1 MDGKIVDRRTC
12 IDGENKMSYFFFW
25 LSFFVFSFHIWS
37 INQSSFLLFISVLFI
52 LRTRLNS
59 ALIIKRGIFVLI
71 LKEIVCVC
79 FFPFSIFF
87 ININA
92 SSQGASEMNTT
103 RRTAIIGELDLPGN
117 IHTHT
122 LNIRLELTPKL
133 FTVLAAFIISCACQK
148 NWCYIRKAD
157 LFVDFFSL
165 LKLAYAPIDMN
176 SSFERSHFLDWFF

>member
-71 LKEIVCVC
+71 LKEIVSVC
-79 FFPFSIFF
+79 FFSLLDLFHQHQCIITRSIR
-87 ININA
+87 N
-92 SSQGASEMNTT
+92 EYTT
-103 RRTAIIGELDLPGN
+103 RRTAIIGELDLPDN
-117 IHTHT
+117 IQTHT

-157 LFVDFFSL
+157 LFVDFFL
-165 LKLAYAPIDMN
+165 FT
-176 SSFERSHFLDWFF
+176 FEIGICANWYE